1 MVKYI
6 FTLFQENIMA
16 VNPWKASQDV
26 LDLVHEVYEKHHAE
40 RLHGGLIGVCFDDS
54 KPFVKNKLNLGKV
67 TKFSPLAK
75 LWQGTKLDFC
85 ISISM
90 DLWHS
95 VLTAE
100 QREAYID
107 LQLSRCGV
115 EYLPEEIEENGKK
128 KVVKDEF
135 GRVHYTNQVKLDDEG
150 NPKWKILPLD
160 LEVFASNVRRYGLW
174 QSDLLDLKDA
184 IISVG
189 S

>member
-1 MVKYI
+1 
-6 FTLFQENIMA
+6 MA

-26 LDLVHEVYEKHHAE
+26 LDLVGSVYEKNHSTRIPDAA
-40 RLHGGLIGVCFDDS
+40 IGVCFDDS
-54 KPFVKNKLNLGKV
+54 KPFVQNKLNLGKV

-85 ISISM
+85 MSISM
-90 DLWHS
+90 ELWHS
-95 VLTAE
+95 VLTTE

-128 KVVKDEF
+128 KAIKDEF
-135 GRVHYTNQVKLDDEG
+135 GRVQYTTNIKTDDEG

-160 LEVFASNVRRYGLW
+160 LEIFSGNVRRYGLW
-174 QSDLLDLKDA
+174 YDELLELKNA
-184 IISVG
+184 IIAPEG
-189 S
+189 SDATETVD

>member
-1 MVKYI
+1 
-6 FTLFQENIMA
+6 MA

-26 LDLVHEVYEKHHAE
+26 LDLVGSVYTTHHSA
-40 RLHGGLIGVCFDDS
+40 RIPDAAIGVCFDDS
-54 KPFVKNKLNLGKV
+54 KPFVQNKLNLGKV

-85 ISISM
+85 IPISM
-90 DLWHS
+90 DFWHS

-100 QREAYID
+100 QREAYVD

-128 KVVKDEF
+128 KVIKDEF
-135 GRVHYTNQVKLDDEG
+135 GRIQYTSDIKTDDDG

-160 LEVFASNVRRYGLW
+160 LEIFSSNIRRYGLW
-174 QSDLLDLKDA
+174 YDELLEFKDA
-184 IISVG
+184 IIAPGG
-189 S
+189 SDATEADA

>member
-1 MVKYI
+1 
-6 FTLFQENIMA
+6 MA
-16 VNPWKASQDV
+16 MNPWKASEEV
-26 LDLVHEVYEKHHAE
+26 SDLVNEVCQKYHAD
-40 RLHGGLIGVCFDDS
+40 RIQNASIGVCFDES

-95 VLTAE
+95 VLTEE
-100 QREAYID
+100 QREAFID

-128 KVVKDEF
+128 KVIKDEF
-135 GRVHYTNQVKLDDEG
+135 GRVQYTDVVKTDDDG
-150 NPKWKILPLD
+150 NPKWIIRPLD
-160 LEVFASNVRRYGLW
+160 LEVFSGNVRRYGLW
-174 QSDLLDLKDA
+174 YDELLEFKNA
-184 IISVG
+184 IIAPEDNDETAVDL
-189 S
+189 